1 MTRVSLRRD
10 LATDGFSTDD
20 IARMTRNGE
29 LVHLRRGAYAE
40 PAEPDLDPRLAHLRL
55 IAATIPQCAPGAV
68 LSHTSAA
75 TVHGLPVWQEHLGR
89 VHLTRDRRG
98 GGQQRRW
105 VQVHGAPLDAVD
117 VAEDDGRSLTTLART
132 VVDLGRSLPLAQS
145 VAAGDV
151 ALTRFDRDDLDAV
164 LRRQA
169 GWTGIGR
176 ARQAV
181 ALLDPRSE
189 SAGESFSRVVFWQA
203 GLAAPDP
210 QYRVCT
216 PDGRFLGRCDFG
228 WPEFGVL
235 GEFDGK
241 KKYGRL
247 LRKPGQTAEDVL
259 IAEKRREERLR
270 AQGWVVVRW
279 MWSDLYHPDR
289 LLGELRA
296 AFARGQR
303 LA

>member
-10 LATDGFSTDD
+10 LAADGFSTDD
-20 IARMTRNGE
+20 LARMTRNGE

-40 PAEPDLDPRLAHLRL
+40 PADPDLEPRLAHLRL
-55 IAATIPQCAPGAV
+55 IAGTVPQCAPGVV

-98 GGQQRRW
+98 GGQKRRW
-105 VQVHGAPLDAVD
+105 VQIHGAPLDPVD
-117 VAEDDGRSLTTLART
+117 VTEDDRQSLTTLART

-151 ALTRFDRDDLDAV
+151 ALTRLDRKALDAV

-176 ARQAV
+176 ARRAV
-181 ALLDPRSE
+181 TLLDPRSE
-189 SAGESFSRVVFWQA
+189 SAGESFSRVVFHENK
-203 GLAAPDP
+203 LPTPEP

-216 PDGRFLGRCDFG
+216 PDGRFVGRCDFG

-235 GEFDGK
+235 GEFDGR

-259 IAEKRREERLR
+259 IEEKRREERLR
-270 AQGWVVVRW
+270 ALGWVVIRW
-279 MWSDLYHPDR
+279 MWADLYHPEQ
-289 LLGELRA
+289 LLAELRT